1 MSIWPTIIYPCTEK
15 YPSVDLAVRQV
26 GDFNIEIDKIVLKPR
41 YQAQLPIYHQVVL
54 HPEFYKPGVFNDV
67 AVLLLNQAADTTQP
81 HIGECDFL
89 PPSLVA

>member
-1 MSIWPTIIYPCTEK
+1 MHPCTEK
-15 YPSVDLAVRQV
+15 YPSADLAVRQV
-26 GDFNIEIDKIVLKPR
+26 RDFNIKINKIVLKPR
-41 YQAQLPIYHQVVL
+41 HQGLNPIYHQVVL

-89 PPSLVA
+89 